1 MKNEVK
7 VFVTVS
13 ELLGAEYNVHFNFLD
28 KDMVCKFGVEKKIKV
43 GDLLILTLDLTDALF
58 FDPITGARIK

>member
-1 MKNEVK
+1 MKLRF
-7 VFVTVS
+7 FVTVS
-13 ELLGAEYNVHFNFLD
+13 ELLGAEYNIHFNFLD
-28 KDMVCKFGVEKKIKV
+28 RDMVCKFGVEKKIKV